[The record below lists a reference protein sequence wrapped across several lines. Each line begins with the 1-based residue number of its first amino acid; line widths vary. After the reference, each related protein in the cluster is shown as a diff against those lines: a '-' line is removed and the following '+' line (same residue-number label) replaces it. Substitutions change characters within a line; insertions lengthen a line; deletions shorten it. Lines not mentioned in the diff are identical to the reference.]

1 MLLPLRP
8 STTLFIND
16 RSKLACY
23 APGMEADW
31 SPTAR
36 TIDGPTELACS
47 SPKGDVFSF

>member
-1 MLLPLRP
+1 MLVLLHP

-16 RSKLACY
+16 PSRLSCY

-36 TIDGPTELACS
+36 IILTRP
-47 SPKGDVFSF
+47 P